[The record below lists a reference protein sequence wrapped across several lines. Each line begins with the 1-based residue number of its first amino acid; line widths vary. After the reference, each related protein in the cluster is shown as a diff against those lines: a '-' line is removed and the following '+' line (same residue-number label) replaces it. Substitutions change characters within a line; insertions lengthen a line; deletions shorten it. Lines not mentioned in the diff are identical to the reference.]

1 MAPRAKAKRAR
12 KQSEIQRVI
21 RKSKFQAD
29 LAPAE
34 DRMVRGLKEELEL
47 SSNTDFLSDA
57 LALFRWAVLERKRG
71 RRIFSETESG
81 ERKELLFPRLERVAP
96 ALTLPHVEI
105 PWTSRELESL
115 AELATREPAPPTDPL
130 IRAMRG

>member
-1 MAPRAKAKRAR
+1 MAPRAKAKRIR

-34 DRMVRGLKEELEL
+34 DRMVRSLKEELEL

-71 RRIFSETESG
+71 RRIFSGKSCCFPDWNAWRRHSRSRMLRSPGHRVSWKALQSLQREN
-81 ERKELLFPRLERVAP
+81 RPLLQ
-96 ALTLPHVEI
+96 
-105 PWTSRELESL
+105 
-115 AELATREPAPPTDPL
+115 TR
-130 IRAMRG
+130 

>member
-1 MAPRAKAKRAR
+1 
-12 KQSEIQRVI
+12 
-21 RKSKFQAD
+21 
-29 LAPAE
+29 
-34 DRMVRGLKEELEL
+34 VRSLKEELEL

-71 RRIFSETESG
+71 RRIFSETETG

-115 AELATREPAPPTDPL
+115 AELATQEPAPPTDTL